1 MKGIPA
7 LRLKGLKR
15 VAVLTGVTG
24 LVLGATL
31 LGTSQAHALTVLGS
45 DPGGVSLSPA
55 SGPTSTVPT
64 YSTNEAC
71 PTGFQGSGTLY
82 ISDPGTST
90 PASPNLDQLA
100 PTNNSVASPF
110 SGTDNFSIGTELE
123 VFSDLAGNTAEI
135 VVKCSSGPSATGTS
149 EFVMDTFITFNAAG
163 TSYTTSASAPS
174 GPITTTT
181 TLTAS
186 PSPAYVGQTV
196 TLTATVAG
204 SPTPTG
210 TVTFE
215 SGGTTIGTGPV
226 TLANGV
232 ATTTTT
238 FAATG
243 TESLSAVYTP
253 TSGTSFTTST
263 GTASLT
269 VNAAPA
275 NSGIIPLAV
284 TVPPTGSFSLTV
296 DTTDTV
302 NLTVSGANATGA
314 TTPIVVSDTR
324 NTYPG
329 WSVSGEDSS
338 WTGSGSAAGGT
349 ISGNQLGWVP
359 TDTAL
364 GTAVTLGGTV
374 APASPGLGSTA
385 AVLASATAGLGN
397 GYGTSTLGAN
407 LTLAIPATAPAGPYT
422 SGLTITAVT
431 SNP

>member
-15 VAVLTGVTG
+15 AAVLTGATG

-31 LGTSQAHALTVLGS
+31 LGTSQAHALTILGN
-45 DPGGVSLSPA
+45 DPGGISLSPA
-55 SGPTSTVPT
+55 SGATTTVPT
-64 YSTNEAC
+64 YSTNVAC
-71 PTGFQGSGTLY
+71 PTGFQGSGTVY
-82 ISDPGTST
+82 INDPGGGG
-90 PASPNLDQLA
+90 LDQLA

-123 VFSDLAGNTAEI
+123 VFPDLAGNTAEI
-135 VVKCSSGPSATGTS
+135 FVQCNSGPSATGTS
-149 EFVMDTFITFNAAG
+149 EDVMDTFITFNAAG
-163 TSYTTSASAPS
+163 TQYTTSATPPS
-174 GPITTTT
+174 GPISTTT

-204 SPTPTG
+204 GSPAPTG

-226 TLANGV
+226 TLASGV

-253 TSGTSFTTST
+253 ATGTSFTAST

-284 TVPPTGSFSLTV
+284 TVPAIGTFSLTV

-302 NLTVSGANATGA
+302 TLAVPSSGGNGTGA
-314 TTPIVVSDTR
+314 TTPIVVTDTR

-338 WTGSGSAAGGT
+338 WTGTGSAAGGT
-349 ISGNQLGWVP
+349 ISGNQLGWTP

-364 GTAVTLGGTV
+364 GSAVTLGPTV
-374 APASPGLGSTA
+374 APASPGLGSAA

>member
-15 VAVLTGVTG
+15 AAVLAGATG

-31 LGTSQAHALTVLGS
+31 LGTSQAHALTILGN

-55 SGPTSTVPT
+55 SGATTVTPS
-64 YSTNEAC
+64 YSTNVGC

-82 ISDPGTST
+82 INDPGGGGVD
-90 PASPNLDQLA
+90 ALA
-100 PTNNSVASPF
+100 QTNNSVATPF
-110 SGTDNFSIGTELE
+110 SGTDNFPISNELE
-123 VFSDLAGNTAEI
+123 VFPDLAGNTAEI
-135 VVKCSSGPSATGTS
+135 FVQCNSGPSATGTS
-149 EFVMDTFITFNAAG
+149 EDVMDTFITFNAAG
-163 TSYTTSASAPS
+163 TSYTTSSTPPS
-174 GPITTTT
+174 GPIATTT

-186 PSPAYVGQTV
+186 PSPAYVGETV

-204 SPTPTG
+204 SSPAPTG

-253 TSGTSFTTST
+253 ATGTSYTTST
-263 GTASLT
+263 GTLSLT

-284 TVPPTGSFSLTV
+284 TVPPTGTFSLTV

-302 NLTVSGANATGA
+302 TLAVSGADATGA
-314 TTPIVVSDTR
+314 TTPIVVTDTR

-338 WTGSGSAAGGT
+338 WTGTGSAAGGT

-364 GTAVTLGGTV
+364 GSAVTLGPTV
-374 APASPGLGSTA
+374 TPASPGLGTTA

-407 LTLAIPATAPAGPYT
+407 LTLVIPATAPAGPYT